1 MEGTDRPLHYVC
13 TRPEAWDLAREH
25 DRFWV
30 CRCGCRAGRGGCA
43 RSGVEVCLQFA
54 AVTAANPLGLR
65 EISLDEVGDIL
76 REVEEKRLVPRPFRD
91 YETRTRT
98 EGICFC
104 CDDCCGY
111 FLNPEE
117 TCDRGAFVESTD
129 LSGCNDCLACVEV
142 CHFGAR
148 AADGGTLR
156 LRRDECYG
164 CGLCAD
170 VCPTGCVSLVPRTT

>member
-1 MEGTDRPLHYVC
+1 MENADRPLHYVC
-13 TRPEAWDLAREH
+13 TRPEAWELAKEH

-30 CRCGCRAGRGGCA
+30 SRCGCREGRGGCA
-43 RSGVEVCLQFA
+43 RSRIDVCLQFSGS
-54 AVTAANPLGLR
+54 TAASPGGIR
-65 EISLDEVGDIL
+65 EISFDEVAEIL
-76 REVEEKRLVPRPFRD
+76 REAEEKRLVARPFRD
-91 YETRTRT
+91 FDTRTRT

-111 FLNPEE
+111 FLNPDEV
-117 TCDRGAFVESTD
+117 CDKGAWVESTD
-129 LSGCNDCLACVEV
+129 MSGCNDCLACVEV

-148 AADGGTLR
+148 AEEDGALR

-170 VCPTGCVSLVPRTT
+170 VCPTECVSITRRT